1 MKSFE
6 IREKFLKYFQSQGHQ
21 LVSSSSL
28 VPADD
33 PTILFTNAGM
43 NQFKKVFLGAEK
55 RNYKRAVSAQKCMRA
70 GGKHNDLENVG
81 LTARHH
87 TFFEMLGNFSFGD
100 YFKEEAIAYAWEF
113 FTSASSGL
121 NLPKDKIYVSI
132 YEKDEESKKIWKKV
146 DPILKDRI
154 YPFGEKDNFWSMGE
168 TGPCGPCSELIF
180 DRGEKFDCG
189 KKSCGV
195 GCDCNRYV
203 ELWNLVFMQFK
214 RTEEG
219 KLEPLP
225 VPSVDTGLGFERV
238 CAVMQNV
245 DSNYETDLFLPLIYR
260 IEKLSKKKYSPDQA
274 GVSFRVIADHIRALT
289 FCIADG
295 VIPSNEGRGYV
306 VRRILRRAARH
317 GKLLNLPTPFLSQ
330 LTELVVQ
337 SLGKQ
342 YPEIKAKKSHI
353 DLVIKSE
360 EESFEKTLDT
370 GLELFEKVAHQVKK
384 QGKKII
390 PGSEAFKLYDTFG
403 FPLDLTQVMAKEKNL
418 EVDLEGFEKELAK
431 QRERS
436 LKASKFEAF
445 PEISGLKTKLK
456 KVEFVGYDNLEA
468 DSTVEEVWESPNG
481 KKFLIL
487 EKTPFYAEAG
497 GQVGD
502 TGKITQEKLN
512 FQVLDTQK
520 ENEIILHLIQ
530 SNDAKDKITLDKKI
544 RGLQVLAKVDRERR
558 KAIMKNHTATHLL
571 HRALREFLGDHVHQA
586 GSLVAPDRLRFDFT
600 HFKELSDHDISKLE
614 YNINQRI
621 WDNLDVLPIFDLPL
635 KEALA
640 MGAMALFGEKYGDRV
655 RVIRIGDYSLELCG
669 GTHTKTT
676 GEIGIFRITS
686 EVGVASGVRRIE
698 AVTGETAY
706 KIMREERNKLI
717 QGASLL
723 KTDLDKY
730 LDRLETLLEEK
741 KKIENRLKQLEGG
754 KAAESALKIF
764 QEAKEIRGVKYFAV
778 NLGKLESKEQLLNF
792 ADSFRRI
799 PEFEKS
805 YSVGVLVT
813 QINGNFTILTIS
825 SSSAVK
831 EKNLKA
837 DQILRE
843 LSTLAGGSGGGKP
856 TLATGGIK
864 NPEKIKEVLEGLP
877 IILEKYLKS

>member
-1 MKSFE
+1 MKSSE
-6 IREKFLKYFQSQGHQ
+6 IREKFLKYFQSQGHH

-28 VPADD
+28 VPEDD
-33 PTILFTNAGM
+33 PSILFTNAGM
-43 NQFKKVFLGAEK
+43 NQFKKVFLGLEK

-113 FTSASSGL
+113 FTSAQYL

-132 YEKDEESKKIWKKV
+132 YEKDEESKKIWKKI
-146 DPILKDRI
+146 DPILKERI
-154 YPFGEKDNFWSMGE
+154 YPFGDKDNFWSMGE

-180 DRGEKFDCG
+180 DRGEKFTCG
-189 KKSCGV
+189 KKTCGV
-195 GCDCNRYV
+195 GCDCDRYV
-203 ELWNLVFMQFK
+203 ELWNLVFMQFN

-225 VPSVDTGLGFERV
+225 APSVDTGLGFERV

-245 DSNYETDLFLPLIYR
+245 ASNYETDLFLPLISR
-260 IEKLSKKKYSPDQA
+260 IEKLSKRKYSPDQK
-274 GVSFRVIADHIRALT
+274 GISFRVIADHIRALT

-317 GKLLNLPTPFLSQ
+317 GKLLNFTSPFLYQ
-330 LTELVVQ
+330 LSDLVVEI
-337 SLGKQ
+337 LGKQ
-342 YPEIKAKKSHI
+342 YPEIKAKKNHI

-360 EESFEKTLDT
+360 EENFEKTLDI
-370 GLELFEKVAHQVKK
+370 GLELFEKVANQVIK

-390 PGSEAFKLYDTFG
+390 PGKEVFKLYDTYG

-418 EVDLEGFEKELAK
+418 EVDLAGFEKELAA

-436 LKASKFEAF
+436 QQASKFETF

-468 DSTVEEVWESPNG
+468 DTTVEEFWESPNG

-487 EKTPFYAEAG
+487 KKTPFYAESG

-502 TGKITQEKLN
+502 TGKIAQVKLDLR
-512 FQVLDTQK
+512 VLDTQK

-530 SNDAKDKITLDKKI
+530 SNDTKDKMALDKEI
-544 RGLQVLAKVDRERR
+544 RGLQVLAKVDKERR

-571 HRALREFLGDHVHQA
+571 HKALRDLLGEHVHQA
-586 GSLVAPDRLRFDFT
+586 GSLVAPDRFRFDFT
-600 HFKELSDHDISKLE
+600 HFKELPDEDLKKLE
-614 YNINQRI
+614 YEINHKI
-621 WDNLDVLPIFDLPL
+621 WDNLDVMPIFDVPL

-655 RVIRIGDYSLELCG
+655 RLIKIADYSLELCG

-686 EVGVASGVRRIE
+686 EAGVAAGVRRIE

-706 KIMREERNKLI
+706 KIMQEERSKLI

-741 KKIENRLKQLEGG
+741 KKVENRLKQLEGS
-754 KAAESALKIF
+754 KATESAIKIF
-764 QEAKEIRGVKYFAV
+764 QEAKEVKGVKYFAL
-778 NLGKLESKEQLLNF
+778 NLGQIENKDQLLSL
-792 ADSFRRI
+792 ADSFRKI
-799 PEFEKS
+799 PEFEKT
-805 YSVGVLVT
+805 YSLGVLVG
-813 QINGNFTILTIS
+813 QINGSFTILTIT
-825 SSSAVK
+825 SSAAVK
-831 EKNLKA
+831 DKNLKA

-843 LSTLAGGSGGGKP
+843 LAALAGGSGGGKP
-856 TLATGGIK
+856 TLASGGLK
-864 NPEKIKEVLEGLP
+864 NPEKIKEVLESLP
-877 IILEKYLKS
+877 IILGKHLK

>member
-6 IREKFLKYFQSQGHQ
+6 IREKFLEYFQSQEHQ

-43 NQFKKVFLGAEK
+43 NQFKKVFLGLEK
-55 RNYKRAVSAQKCMRA
+55 RKYKRAVSAQKCMRA

-113 FTSASSGL
+113 FTSAQYL
-121 NLPKDKIYVSI
+121 DLPKDKIYISI
-132 YEKDEESKKIWKKV
+132 YEKDEESLQIWKKV
-146 DPILKDRI
+146 DSGLKDKIFR
-154 YPFGEKDNFWSMGE
+154 FGEKDNFWSMGE

-180 DRGEKFDCG
+180 DRGEKFSCG
-189 KKSCGV
+189 KPTCGV
-195 GCDCNRYV
+195 GCDCDRFI
-203 ELWNLVFMQFK
+203 ELWNLVFMQFN
-214 RTEEG
+214 RTEAG

-225 VPSVDTGLGFERV
+225 APSVDTGLGFERV
-238 CAVMQNV
+238 CAVIQNV
-245 DSNYETDLFLPLIYR
+245 DSNYETDLFLPLISR
-260 IEKLSKKKYSPDQA
+260 IEKLSKKKYYPDQA

-317 GKLLNLPTPFLSQ
+317 GKLLNLPTPFLYQ
-330 LTELVVQ
+330 LTQLVVEI
-337 SLGKQ
+337 LGKQ

-353 DLVIKSE
+353 ELVIKSE
-360 EESFEKTLDT
+360 EESFEKTLDV
-370 GLELFEKVAHQVKK
+370 GLELFEKVASQVIK
-384 QGKKII
+384 QGKKVI
-390 PGSEAFKLYDTFG
+390 PGNEVFKLYDTFG
-403 FPLDLTQVMAKEKNL
+403 FPLDLTQAMAREKNL
-418 EVDLEGFEKELAK
+418 VVDLEGFEKELTA

-436 LKASKFEAF
+436 QQASKFEAF
-445 PEISGLKTKLK
+445 PQISALKTALK

-468 DSTVEEVWESPNG
+468 DTTVEEVWESPNG
-481 KKFLIL
+481 KKYLIL
-487 EKTPFYAEAG
+487 QKTPFYAEAG

-502 TGKITQEKLN
+502 TGKISQEKLN

-520 ENEIILHLIQ
+520 ENEIILHLVQ

-544 RGLQVLAKVDRERR
+544 RGLQVLAKVDRARR

-600 HFKELSDHDISKLE
+600 HFKELSDQDISKLE

-621 WDNLDVLPIFDLPL
+621 WDNLEVLPVLDLPL

-655 RVIRIGDYSLELCG
+655 RVIKIGDYSLELCG

-676 GEIGIFRITS
+676 GEIGIFRVVS
-686 EVGVASGVRRIE
+686 ETGVASGVRRIE
-698 AVTGETAY
+698 AITGEKAY
-706 KIMREERNKLI
+706 KLIQEERNKLVH
-717 QGASLL
+717 GANLL

-741 KKIENRLKQLEGG
+741 KKIENRLKQLEGT

-764 QEAKEIRGVKYFAV
+764 HEAQEIKGVKYFAV
-778 NLGKLESKEQLLNF
+778 NLGQLENKEQLLTF
-792 ADSFRRI
+792 ADSFRKI

-805 YSVGVLVT
+805 YCVGALVA
-813 QINGNFTILTIS
+813 QINSNFTVLTIS
-825 SSSAVK
+825 STSAVK
-831 EKNLKA
+831 DKNLKA
-837 DQILRE
+837 DQILKE
-843 LSTLAGGSGGGKP
+843 LSALAGGSGGGKP
-856 TLATGGIK
+856 TLASGRIK
-864 NPEKIKEVLEGLP
+864 NPEKIKEVLEALP
-877 IILEKYLKS
+877 VILEKHLKS